1 MRSSGFVLWHFGFS
15 WLFLL
20 YFCFVSFACL
30 AERNVGIS
38 STGGNSNS
46 QMTIYSDPGKD
57 SQGRDKG
64 FSPRDLFGPGPT
76 TTKKPV
82 REKNEQSYHIEFSGE
97 GEGLEG
103 VSMENLRF
111 IPDDAPAKTNLP
123 KTTTSSPVKS
133 KSSKSTARNVKR
145 TTTSKKPIQKKKR
158 EMTEDEFRKSIGM
171 EPQTET
177 EKIVEAAAKGL
188 LILGSLGLLGYA
200 LAPAKAAAVAKAGL
214 AAKSAAASAD
224 SVLSSEVYDATGS
237 DSDFLESEEGYITE
251 EQVEL
256 PQEPKVGETRSYT
269 DENGTRWTEVYNGQ
283 NWIDAA
289 SNNAAIDQVADNR
302 VWQEQQRIKQLN
314 HDTAFD
320 RQLEQ
325 QRVKHQARL
334 EEIHARNKAEI
345 RENSKII
352 LESDQL
358 MQEMAERALEKVE
371 KVNRVLDSGKTL
383 VDVAVPVVGAFS
395 GPPGWVVGTG
405 YTVLSEA
412 GAGAGTA
419 LADSSKSIL
428 VETAKGVGKGVVNVV
443 IAEGLNSALAIG
455 SKVLRA
461 GANTIPTGNSFK
473 VSYSQTKFNAPVP
486 TEEMGQMFNN
496 LTHGKNL
503 TGGVDSDMAFSTLSN
518 VGKSFFGG
526 GKGLMSEAGSQLAQ
540 DSIGKLAN
548 GTFAS
553 AKGNLVDANIGNF
566 ANSNLWG
573 KG

>member
-1 MRSSGFVLWHFGFS
+1 
-15 WLFLL
+15 
-20 YFCFVSFACL
+20 
-30 AERNVGIS
+30 
-38 STGGNSNS
+38 
-46 QMTIYSDPGKD
+46 
-57 SQGRDKG
+57 
-64 FSPRDLFGPGPT
+64 
-76 TTKKPV
+76 
-82 REKNEQSYHIEFSGE
+82 
-97 GEGLEG
+97 
-103 VSMENLRF
+103 
-111 IPDDAPAKTNLP
+111 
-123 KTTTSSPVKS
+123 
-133 KSSKSTARNVKR
+133 
-145 TTTSKKPIQKKKR
+145 
-158 EMTEDEFRKSIGM
+158 
-171 EPQTET
+171 
-177 EKIVEAAAKGL
+177 
-188 LILGSLGLLGYA
+188 
-200 LAPAKAAAVAKAGL
+200 
-214 AAKSAAASAD
+214 
-224 SVLSSEVYDATGS
+224 
-237 DSDFLESEEGYITE
+237 
-251 EQVEL
+251 
-256 PQEPKVGETRSYT
+256 
-269 DENGTRWTEVYNGQ
+269 
-283 NWIDAA
+283 
-289 SNNAAIDQVADNR
+289 
-302 VWQEQQRIKQLN
+302 
-314 HDTAFD
+314 
-320 RQLEQ
+320 
-325 QRVKHQARL
+325 
-334 EEIHARNKAEI
+334 
-345 RENSKII
+345 
-352 LESDQL
+352 
-358 MQEMAERALEKVE
+358 
-371 KVNRVLDSGKTL
+371 L

-486 TEEMGQMFNN
+486 TDEMGQMFNN

-503 TGGVDSDMAFSTLSN
+503 TDGVDSDMAFSTLSN